1 MIIQLEMCHL
11 EISQPQNDGTR
22 DPEIHHSDQYTG
34 LDRTAQFARSL
45 KSATMPTGMS
55 FFLSC
60 SIVGSHE
67 GVPGTGADVI
77 VFSCIEDIRR
87 SRGSSAECCKS

>member
-55 FFLSC
+55 FFRSC

-67 GVPGTGADVI
+67 GVYQVPEQMLL
-77 VFSCIEDIRR
+77 FSHV
-87 SRGSSAECCKS
+87 